1 MRTILNIIWLVFSGF
16 WMALGYAL
24 VGVVL
29 CLLVVT
35 IPFGIACLR
44 MASYALWPFGR
55 VLVDRPEAGAPS
67 VIGNVLWFLFAGV
80 WIAIGHVVTGVLMC
94 VTIIGIP
101 LGLASFKMV
110 PVALWPLGKE
120 IVPVSAVRNGGI
132 PAHAVRGW

>member
-55 VLVDRPEAGAPS
+55 VLVDRPGAGVPS
-67 VIGNVLWFLFAGV
+67 AIGNVLWFLLAGV

-101 LGLASFKMV
+101 LGIASFKMV

-120 IVPVSAVRNGGI
+120 IVPVSALRDGSV

>member
-55 VLVDRPEAGAPS
+55 VLVDRPGAGAPS
-67 VIGNVLWFLFAGV
+67 VIGNVLWFLLAGV

-94 VTIIGIP
+94 LTIIGIP

-120 IVPVSAVRNGGI
+120 IVPVSALRKDGI